1 MLRRLLTFRGLVLIF
16 GLVAVVL
23 PIALVTQL
31 GIVRTLNAI
40 FTDIGAIR
48 TGQLAAAAVLE
59 NQLDEETGIRGYA
72 ATGRRVF
79 LEPYDRAR
87 ASMPERFAELEHAL
101 AVDGEDGANDRALA
115 ELRALNAEWLRTI
128 ATPILH
134 GAPNRDALLLHG
146 KTLIDKFRDTE
157 RPLNIYFAARYHAAI
172 AERGNT
178 LRATN
183 AVSFVAIGV
192 IVLEV
197 FVFAATIMRMQ
208 RELDRERGF
217 VESLQSVASVRLV
230 PPPHLAIGA
239 AYRSA
244 TRGTRV
250 GGDVYDVYRLDDDR
264 TLIVVG
270 DVSGKGLTAAVETT
284 FVRYALRTLAS
295 EGLGPAEVVRRFDDL
310 YRAANAALESF
321 VTLFV
326 GIHDRRDGTLVY
338 ANAGHEACWTRRG
351 DTVTILPPTGPL
363 VGIGG
368 LPFGE
373 ERTTL
378 ATGDLLVL
386 ATDGMTEAR
395 DAQGSFAGAELVTVW
410 IAEADDR
417 TPQRLIGHLV
427 SSVER
432 YTRGRI
438 DDDLA
443 VLAVRPLP

>member
-1 MLRRLLTFRGLVLIF
+1 MVLIF

-48 TGQLAAAAVLE
+48 MGQLAAAAVLE

-87 ASMPERFAELEHAL
+87 ASIPDRFAELQHAL
-101 AVDGEDGANDRALA
+101 ALDGDTNGSDERALA
-115 ELRALNAEWLRTI
+115 ELRALNEEWLRTV
-128 ATPILH
+128 AAPILR

-157 RPLNIYFAARYHAAI
+157 KPLNAYFAARYHAAI
-172 AERGNT
+172 ARRTGT
-178 LRATN
+178 LRATS

-197 FVFAATIMRMQ
+197 IVFAVTIMRMQ

-295 EGLGPAEVVRRFDDL
+295 EGLGPAEIVRRFDDL

-338 ANAGHEACWTRRG
+338 TNAGHEACWTRR
-351 DTVTILPPTGPL
+351 DLVVTILPPTGPL

-395 DAQGSFAGAELVTVW
+395 DAQGRFAGAERVTAW

-427 SSVER
+427 GSVER
-432 YTRGRI
+432 YARGRI